1 MVVIQSHSASNSL
14 PFEIFTKIKIFLK
27 NPSLSLK
34 KKTIFKHWEKMVLFS
49 VFFSGNY
56 STLSD
61 FWKKL
66 LSQSNSAANLLN
78 LAIMKNFRIFPW
90 KPHLLFFWKNP
101 SFTSFENF
109 YYFSRSLQQIIYVQ
123 LLAVS
128 NKNQNFVSKNP
139 SNCWKNA
146 KFECFKK
153 LRYFSRLLQQICYL
167 ERLLK
172 KFNIFFRR
180 THLFLFN
187 KKKFHVLRISISSVA
202 FNIKISTSKF

>member
-1 MVVIQSHSASNSL
+1 M
-14 PFEIFTKIKIFLK
+14 
-27 NPSLSLK
+27 
-34 KKTIFKHWEKMVLFS
+34 
-49 VFFSGNY
+49 
-56 STLSD
+56 
-61 FWKKL
+61 
-66 LSQSNSAANLLN
+66 LN

-101 SFTSFENF
+101 FFTSFESF

-187 KKKFHVLRISISSVA
+187 KKNFTFWEFLLAQSL
-202 FNIKISTSKF
+202 STSKFLLVSFNGCKNIQYFVWKNSSIS